1 MPHVAYEPVI
11 GLEVHCRLLTDS
23 KAFSSDSARFG
34 AGPNVHVD
42 PVSLGHPGVLPVL
55 NRRMVEYTLR
65 MGLATHCRI
74 APRSVLARKH
84 YFYPDLPKGYQISQY
99 ETPICAGGYV
109 DILVRDSKDR
119 EDKEGRGD
127 REDKGDV
134 KDREEKGDKESRE
147 SRGAA
152 PAWKRIGLTRIH
164 MEEDAGRSIH
174 DQDPYDTLLDYNRC
188 GTPLIEIVSEPDLRS
203 PREAYLYMRKIRQI
217 VRYLG
222 VSDGNMEEGS
232 LRCDANVSIRPAGSK
247 KLFERT
253 EIKNMNSFRNVE
265 RAIDY
270 EISRQ
275 IRVVRSGGKV
285 VRQTLL
291 WDVAR
296 QETRPMRSKEEAH
309 DYRYFPDPDLPP
321 VFVAEEDLARLRGD
335 LPEMP
340 DARRARFE
348 EAWGLPAY
356 DAAIL
361 TEERDLADYFEET
374 VRELGAMGGGKAVR
388 EPGAAGG
395 GKAAQESGVKG
406 DGEAVEELG
415 ATGGGK
421 AVRELGAAGEGKA
434 AQAVKEDQRLA
445 KSASNMIMGDVL
457 RVLKETGGA
466 VEALPVRPD
475 RLAAL
480 IRLRLEDR
488 ISSTAAQ
495 EIFEAMLERDEPP
508 EAIAQERS
516 LMQVSD
522 AGSLLPLVESVLDD
536 HPKQVAAYLG
546 GKESLVGYFIGQ
558 AMRRFEGAADPRLV
572 RTLLVERLEA
582 RRG

>member
-1 MPHVAYEPVI
+1 MAHVAYEPVI
-11 GLEVHCRLLTDS
+11 GLEAHCRLLTDS

-34 AGPNVHVD
+34 AGPNAHVD
-42 PVSLGHPGVLPVL
+42 PVSLGHPGTLPVL
-55 NRRMVEYTLR
+55 NQRMVEYTLR
-65 MGLATHCRI
+65 MGLATQCRI

-99 ETPICAGGYV
+99 ETPICAGGHV
-109 DILVRDSKDR
+109 DIAVQDR
-119 EDKEGRGD
+119 ENPE
-127 REDKGDV
+127 
-134 KDREEKGDKESRE
+134 
-147 SRGAA
+147 AA
-152 PAWKRIGLTRIH
+152 PAAKRIGLTRIH

-174 DQDPYDTLLDYNRC
+174 DQDPCDTLLDYNRC

-203 PREAYLYMRKIRQI
+203 PREAYAYMRKIRQI

-222 VSDGNMEEGS
+222 ISDGNMEEGS
-232 LRCDANVSIRPAGSK
+232 LRCDANVSIRPAGSEAF
-247 KLFERT
+247 FERT

-265 RAIDY
+265 RAIEY

-275 IRVVRSGGKV
+275 IRIVRSGGKV

-291 WDVAR
+291 WDAER

-321 VFVAEEDLARLRGD
+321 VFVAEEELDRLRGE

-340 DARRARFE
+340 DARRARFVR
-348 EAWGLPAY
+348 AWGLPAY

-374 VRELGAMGGGKAVR
+374 VRALGAEGGGKGTPGPEAD
-388 EPGAAGG
+388 GAAGPS
-395 GKAAQESGVKG
+395 AE
-406 DGEAVEELG
+406 
-415 ATGGGK
+415 GGGK
-421 AVRELGAAGEGKA
+421 GASGLEEDGAAGPSAEGGEKA
-434 AQAVKEDQRLA
+434 AHGPVK
-445 KSASNMIMGDVL
+445 SVSNMIMGDVL
-457 RVLKETGGA
+457 RVLKERGMGIG
-466 VEALPVRPD
+466 ALPVRPP

-480 IRLRLEDR
+480 ARLRLEDR

-495 EIFEAMLERDEPP
+495 EIFEAMLEREETP
-508 EAIAQERS
+508 EAIAKERD

-522 AGSLLPLVESVLDD
+522 AGSLAPLVESVLDD
-536 HPKQVAAYLG
+536 HPQQVAAYLG

-572 RTLLVERLEA
+572 RALLVERLEA
-582 RRG
+582 RRK

>member
-1 MPHVAYEPVI
+1 MPRATYEPVI

-42 PVSLGHPGVLPVL
+42 PVSLGHPGTLPVL
-55 NRRMVEYTLR
+55 NRRMVDYTLR

-99 ETPICAGGYV
+99 ETPICAGGHV
-109 DILVRDSKDR
+109 DIVLQEKD
-119 EDKEGRGD
+119 
-127 REDKGDV
+127 
-134 KDREEKGDKESRE
+134 
-147 SRGAA
+147 A
-152 PAWKRIGLTRIH
+152 PPVTRRIGLTRIH

-222 VSDGNMEEGS
+222 ISDGNMEEGS
-232 LRCDANVSIRPAGSK
+232 LRCDANVSIRPLGSK
-247 KLFERT
+247 DLCERT

-265 RAIDY
+265 RALDY
-270 EISRQ
+270 EIGRQ
-275 IRVVRSGGKV
+275 IRLVQGGGKV

-291 WDVAR
+291 WDADR

-309 DYRYFPDPDLPP
+309 DYRYFPDPDLAP
-321 VFVAEEDLARLRGD
+321 VFVTDEELDRLRAE

-340 DARRARFE
+340 EARSARFQD
-348 EAWGLPAY
+348 AWGLPAY

-361 TEERDLADYFEET
+361 TEERELADYFEET
-374 VRELGAMGGGKAVR
+374 LKALEVEGSGK
-388 EPGAAGG
+388 ETHGP
-395 GKAAQESGVKG
+395 
-406 DGEAVEELG
+406 
-415 ATGGGK
+415 
-421 AVRELGAAGEGKA
+421 
-434 AQAVKEDQRLA
+434 A
-445 KSASNMIMGDVL
+445 KSVSNMIMGDVL
-457 RVLKETGGA
+457 RVLKETATSIEG
-466 VEALPVRPD
+466 LPIRPP

-480 IRLRLEDR
+480 VRLRLDDR

-495 EIFEAMLERDEPP
+495 EIFEAMLERDDAP
-508 EAIAQERS
+508 EAIADEQD
-516 LMQVSD
+516 LIQVSD
-522 AGSLLPLVESVLDD
+522 VDSLAPVVESVLDD
-536 HPKQVAAYLG
+536 HPQQVAAYLG
-546 GKESLVGYFIGQ
+546 GKEGLIGYFIGQ
-558 AMRRFEGAADPRLV
+558 AMRRFEGSPDPKLV
-572 RTLLVERLEA
+572 RELLLEGLET
-582 RRG
+582 RRE

>member
-1 MPHVAYEPVI
+1 MAHVAYEPVI
-11 GLEVHCRLLTDS
+11 GLEAHCRLLTDS

-34 AGPNVHVD
+34 AGPNAHVD
-42 PVSLGHPGVLPVL
+42 PVSLGHPGTLPVL
-55 NRRMVEYTLR
+55 NQRMVEYTLR
-65 MGLATHCRI
+65 MGLATQCRI

-99 ETPICAGGYV
+99 ETPICAGGHV
-109 DILVRDSKDR
+109 DIAVRDP
-119 EDKEGRGD
+119 ENPE
-127 REDKGDV
+127 
-134 KDREEKGDKESRE
+134 
-147 SRGAA
+147 AA
-152 PAWKRIGLTRIH
+152 PAAKRIGLTRIH

-174 DQDPYDTLLDYNRC
+174 DQDPCDTLLDYNRC

-203 PREAYLYMRKIRQI
+203 PREAYAYMRKIRQI

-222 VSDGNMEEGS
+222 ISDGNMEEGS
-232 LRCDANVSIRPAGSK
+232 LRCDANVSIRPAGSREF
-247 KLFERT
+247 FERT

-265 RAIDY
+265 RAIEY

-275 IRVVRSGGKV
+275 IRIVRSGGKV

-291 WDVAR
+291 WDAER

-321 VFVAEEDLARLRGD
+321 VFVAEEELDRLRGE

-340 DARRARFE
+340 DARRARFVA
-348 EAWGLPAY
+348 AWGLPAY

-374 VRELGAMGGGKAVR
+374 VRALGAEGGGK
-388 EPGAAGG
+388 G
-395 GKAAQESGVKG
+395 
-406 DGEAVEELG
+406 
-415 ATGGGK
+415 
-421 AVRELGAAGEGKA
+421 
-434 AQAVKEDQRLA
+434 AQAPVKRV
-445 KSASNMIMGDVL
+445 SNMVMGDVL
-457 RVLKETGGA
+457 RVLKETGIGI
-466 VEALPVRPD
+466 EALPVRPP

-480 IRLRLEDR
+480 VRLRLEDR

-495 EIFEAMLERDEPP
+495 EIFEAMLEREEPP
-508 EAIAQERS
+508 EAIAKERD

-522 AGSLLPLVESVLDD
+522 AGSLAPLVESVLDD
-536 HPKQVAAYLG
+536 HPQQVAMYLE

-572 RTLLVERLEA
+572 RALLVERLEA
-582 RRG
+582 RRK